1 MLMVFILND
10 TLDQTRHQN
19 KIRVNTFNT
28 DYRKSSRNVDIAI
41 ISQSMAQQNSILYTK
56 NKNISITSSP
66 IHPIWRL
73 VLKDE
78 LE

>member
-56 NKNISITSSP
+56 NKNTPITSNMTVSVK
-66 IHPIWRL
+66 R
-73 VLKDE
+73 
-78 LE
+78 